1 MFDAKWG
8 VSEAKRLA
16 AAHYVRRHP
25 RHTPAEVALYVR
37 NKWPNFLEDA
47 VNELKG
53 MRRRMAELN

>member
-25 RHTPAEVALYVR
+25 RHTPAELALYVK
-37 NKWPNFLEDA
+37 NEWPNFLEDA
-47 VNELKG
+47 VKVLRTMK
-53 MRRRMAELN
+53 RRMAELN